1 MDLLIPDSGLV
12 FWQLIGF
19 LALLFILSKFAWG
32 PILTTLRERENSIEQ
47 SLEAA
52 QIARNEMK
60 MLQAENEK
68 LLDEARLE
76 RDKILNQALIAAN
89 NIKEEAKVESTK
101 IGNKIVADAKAAID
115 IEKQAALTEMKN
127 QVAILS
133 VEIAEKLLRKE
144 LNNETS
150 QKLLV
155 QDYIN
160 DLNVN

>member
-1 MDLLIPDSGLV
+1 
-12 FWQLIGF
+12 
-19 LALLFILSKFAWG
+19 
-32 PILTTLRERENSIEQ
+32 
-47 SLEAA
+47 
-52 QIARNEMK
+52 
-60 MLQAENEK
+60 
-68 LLDEARLE
+68 
-76 RDKILNQALIAAN
+76 
-89 NIKEEAKVESTK
+89 
-101 IGNKIVADAKAAID
+101 
-115 IEKQAALTEMKN
+115 MKN

>member
-1 MDLLIPDSGLV
+1 MDLLIPDSGLI

-19 LALLFILSKFAWG
+19 LALLFILGKYAWR

-52 QIARNEMK
+52 EIARNEMK

-76 RDKILNQALIAAN
+76 RDKILNQALVAAN
-89 NIKEEAKVESTK
+89 NIREEAKVEASK
-101 IGNKIVADAKAAID
+101 IGNKIVEDAKAAID

-144 LNNETS
+144 LSSDTS

-155 QDYIN
+155 HDYIN
-160 DLNVN
+160 DLNIN

>member
-1 MDLLIPDSGLV
+1 MDLLTPSLGLV

-19 LALLFILSKFAWG
+19 LVLLYLLKKFAWK
-32 PILTTLRERENSIEQ
+32 PILASLNAREDSIN
-47 SLEAA
+47 EALQA
-52 QIARNEMK
+52 AEVAKNEMK

-76 RDKILNQALIAAN
+76 RDKILNDALVAAK
-89 NIKEEAKVESTK
+89 NIREEARQEASQ
-101 IGNKIVADAKAAID
+101 IGNKIISDAKAVIE

-133 VEIAEKLLRKE
+133 LEIAEKLLRKE
-144 LNNETS
+144 LSNEKA
-150 QKLLV
+150 QKVLV
-155 QDYIN
+155 QDYMK